1 MIKFPQ
7 TVEKLV
13 NTYDDYIKD
22 WIRYNN
28 SGNVDADE
36 FVSSFY
42 EKIITKKSLEKFNP
56 DKGFKFETWLN
67 TVLRNHY
74 NDQINKQLK
83 ENWISIDSMNEKND
97 NSIGENKLPSEE
109 IDHLDEIIK
118 EETLVQLI
126 TLINNIENARD
137 RVLIK
142 LKYYQKGQSQLI
154 SFEEKDLSYLEKH
167 SSLSKQEIID
177 YIDDNVKKTYGV
189 KDKDICMLLNIA
201 EGSVGTFFQRAV
213 RKWLKA

>member
-7 TVEKLV
+7 KVEKLV

-42 EKIITKKSLEKFNP
+42 EKMITKKSLEKFNP

-83 ENWISIDSMNEKND
+83 ENWTSIDSMNEEND
-97 NSIGENKLPSEE
+97 NSIDENKLPSEE

-118 EETLVQLI
+118 EETVVQLI

-154 SFEEKDLSYLEKH
+154 SF
-167 SSLSKQEIID
+167 
-177 YIDDNVKKTYGV
+177 
-189 KDKDICMLLNIA
+189 
-201 EGSVGTFFQRAV
+201 
-213 RKWLKA
+213 